1 MRKFNFLKRLSVL
14 VVMLAVGSVAA
25 MAFNNYYSKVNVK
38 SAGNGEGKVYVS
50 SNNNKVDISQ
60 YKEEASAENESNQI
74 SAPKDKYYL
83 YAQASEGSFFE
94 GWYFD
99 EECKEVYPTMDIYE
113 VTAATDVQ
121 KATVNLWAKFVAFS
135 SATQEDPLNVT
146 SLIVNPGFEA
156 STWSTGWTVTGS
168 FEKQNNN
175 GNFTGTFAQ
184 VWNRDA
190 NRVLSGS
197 IEQTLSNIPAG
208 TYKLSAKAVCGV
220 DGKDYLYAKVGDEV
234 KETVLPVTN
243 VGTAREY
250 SVLFTVEEGQSSVT
264 IGFARENSKN
274 WSAVDDFS
282 LIYYGKEAQMEE
294 AVLSVKSGKYGT
306 FVAPFDVELPAE
318 VTTYKVFVKG
328 ENAYLG
334 EYKKGGEK
342 LPAGNPVIVYATDAI
357 NKTYVGAP
365 SKDATIEKNGLV
377 GFYQDG
383 QTVPTGAFVLQTKNN
398 EQGFYKVGSTVVN
411 GKKNRCY
418 LPAPATGN
426 VKQFSIVMEEA
437 EETAITSTAANATMV
452 EFHSL
457 NGTKL
462 AVPQRGVN
470 IVKMSNGSVKKVLVK

>member
-25 MAFNNYYSKVNVK
+25 MAINSDYYSKVNVN
-38 SAGNGEGKVYVS
+38 STGKGTVYVS
-50 SNNNKVDISQ
+50 
-60 YKEEASAENESNQI
+60 YKTSPTEYNYGDNASAESGKDRQSN
-74 SAPKDKYYL
+74 APTHTYYL
-83 YAQASEGSFFE
+83 YAQPSKDFCLE
-94 GWYFD
+94 GWYID
-99 EECKEVYPTMDIYE
+99 EECTKRHTSIDVIRVE
-113 VTAATDVQ
+113 AATDV
-121 KATVNLWAKFVAFS
+121 KNATVNLWAKFVAFS

-156 STWSTGWTVTGS
+156 STWNTGWTVTGS

-184 VWNRDA
+184 VWDKDA
-190 NRVLSGS
+190 NKVLSGS

-208 TYKLSAKAVCGV
+208 TYELSAKAVCGV
-220 DGKDYLYAKVGDEV
+220 DGKDYLYAKVVDEV

-250 SVLFTVEEGQSSVT
+250 TVLFTVEEGQSVT

-334 EYKKGGEK
+334 EYKKGGET

-357 NKTYVGAP
+357 SKTYVGAP

-437 EETAITSTAANATMV
+437 EETAITSTTANATMV